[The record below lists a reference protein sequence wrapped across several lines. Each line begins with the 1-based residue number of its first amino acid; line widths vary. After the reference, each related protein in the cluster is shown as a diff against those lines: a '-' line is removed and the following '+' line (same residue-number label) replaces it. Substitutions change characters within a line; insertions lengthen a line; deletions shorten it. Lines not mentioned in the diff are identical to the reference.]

1 LFCLVLKRWFRTFC
15 ACIKALLFQQRSSPV
30 PHLLLVHLQRTG
42 SSQSIFL
49 ANPATSFLIHF
60 AGPTCSHSVPYHFD
74 KMLCKSFIASIFL
87 LASISSANAHA
98 GVTPALGV
106 KGQFTRDDVQ
116 FPSTSSPC
124 GNVNIAKTLG
134 NSTPVPVGKN
144 GEFSANITDFNG

>member
-1 LFCLVLKRWFRTFC
+1 
-15 ACIKALLFQQRSSPV
+15 
-30 PHLLLVHLQRTG
+30 
-42 SSQSIFL
+42 
-49 ANPATSFLIHF
+49 
-60 AGPTCSHSVPYHFD
+60 
-74 KMLCKSFIASIFL
+74 MLCKSFIASIFL

-124 GNVNIAKTLG
+124 GNVNIAKTLS